1 MGASYATSIDLGSS
15 SAAVL
20 IFDNEAKSFPREIS
34 SDTLGEPAWD
44 GKVVP
49 PFELTSLSAR

>member
-1 MGASYATSIDLGSS
+1 MGASDATSIDLGSS

-20 IFDNEAKSFPREIS
+20 IFDDEAKPFPREIWG
-34 SDTLGEPAWD
+34 DTLGEPAWD

-49 PFELTSLSAR
+49 LFELTSLSAR

>member
-1 MGASYATSIDLGSS
+1 V
-15 SAAVL
+15 AAGFAREDKPLL
-20 IFDNEAKSFPREIS
+20 IKIS

-49 PFELTSLSAR
+49 LFELTSLSAR